1 MAKPT
6 YYPDWAMQDTTLPA
20 TGKANKVRPKE
31 TIRNIGWDKGQIPT
45 AEEVNWLFNNWG
57 LWIHYF
63 ADEFIPTIP
72 NTYLPKNG
80 TSISFSG
87 DLSGTISWSGNNQG
101 TGNIQVADN
110 SHLHLGDNISDATN
124 LPTAGKIVKRDA
136 NGAADFRRDVTILT
150 DGSNADLWFR
160 RSNDNNNAVGLNY
173 AQGADLFQIY
183 YVGNN
188 GTDIKATF
196 QMLPGVI
203 QMTNPRSLTG
213 QEGQPNSLVR
223 YDHFS
228 QNVNSLAGS
237 INNVNGDLQN
247 YKNAAASTFIQGIRQ
262 SSEIQI
268 DSAGYIPYSNGR
280 RAVVPGGAY
289 LTSLADYTTGR
300 PWIED
305 VDGVW
310 YKYLQYS
317 INGNWYN
324 IGSL

>member
-6 YYPDWAMQDTTLPA
+6 YYPDWASDDVNLPG
-20 TGKANKVRPKE
+20 TGKINKVRPRE
-31 TIRNIGWDKGQIPT
+31 IIRRTGWDKGQIPT
-45 AEEVNWLFNNWG
+45 AEEINWTFNNWG
-57 LWIHYF
+57 LWIRYF
-63 ADEFIPTIP
+63 NEEFIPTIP

-80 TSISFSG
+80 TSIALQG
-87 DLSGTISWSGNNQG
+87 DLSGTINWNGSNQG
-101 TGNIQVADN
+101 TGNIQVLDN
-110 SHLHLGDNISDATN
+110 SHNHLGDNISDATN

-136 NGAADFRRDVTILT
+136 NGAADFRRDITVLT
-150 DGSNADLWFR
+150 DGANADLWFR

-188 GTDIKATF
+188 GTDIKSTF

-262 SSEIQI
+262 SSEIAM
-268 DSAGYIPYSNGR
+268 DSSSYIPYSNGR

-289 LTSLADYTTGR
+289 LTSLADYSTGR
-300 PWIED
+300 QWIED

-310 YKYLQYS
+310 YKYLQYA

>member
-6 YYPDWAMQDTTLPA
+6 YYPDWAVQDVTLPA
-20 TGKANKVRPKE
+20 TGKTNKVRPKE

-45 AEEVNWLFNNWG
+45 AEEINWTFNNWG
-57 LWIHYF
+57 LWIRYF
-63 ADEFIPTIP
+63 DQEYLPTIEK
-72 NTYLPKNG
+72 TYLPKNG
-80 TSISFSG
+80 TSLTFSG
-87 DLSGTISWSGNNQG
+87 DLSGTISWSGSNQG
-101 TGNIQVADN
+101 TGNIQVLDN
-110 SHLHLGDNISDATN
+110 SHNHIGDNITDATN
-124 LPTAGKIVKRDA
+124 GPTPNKIVRRDS
-136 NGAADFRRDVTILT
+136 NGGADFRRDLTILT
-150 DGSNADLWFR
+150 DGQNADLWLR
-160 RSNDNNNAVGLNY
+160 RTGDNANAVGINY
-173 AQGADLFQIY
+173 AQSANLFQIY
-183 YVGNN
+183 YIGNS
-188 GTDIKATF
+188 GSDIKS
-196 QMLPGVI
+196 LI
-203 QMTNPRSLTG
+203 QMYPGFVQLSSPRSING
-213 QEGQPNSLVR
+213 QEGEPNSLVR
-223 YDHFS
+223 FDYYW
-228 QNVNSLAGS
+228 QNLTNTNNSV
-237 INNVNGDLQN
+237 NNVNNDLQN

-280 RAVVPGGAY
+280 RAVIPGGAY